1 MTGPVLHAPLVG
13 AALFLDLDGTLA
25 PFAPRPQDVAPDR
38 RRTELLARLQ
48 RALDGRVAVVSGRA
62 VDEID
67 RILESAVVCAAGV
80 HGLQRRDL
88 SGRLQVAAAHP
99 TLGSAKQRL
108 EAFARPR
115 PGLFVEHKPLSV
127 ALHYRG
133 APDRASETRAFAA
146 LVAGDTGLK
155 VQEGTMVV
163 ELRTPG
169 SDKGD
174 VVRAF
179 MTEPPFAGATPIF
192 VGDDLTDED
201 GFQAAAEL
209 GGFGVLVGPVRPT
222 GAKARLPDVG
232 RVLGWLDASLEAG
245 AFRLEALR

>member
-1 MTGPVLHAPLVG
+1 LSG
-13 AALFLDLDGTLA
+13 AAVFLDLDGTLA
-25 PFAPRPQDVAPDR
+25 PFAPRPQDVGPDR
-38 RRTELLARLQ
+38 RRTELLGRLQ
-48 RALDGRVAVVSGRA
+48 QALDGRLAVVSGRA
-62 VDEID
+62 MDEID

-80 HGLQRRDL
+80 HGLQRRSL
-88 SGRLQVAAAHP
+88 AGRLQGTPAHP
-99 TLGSAKQRL
+99 TLDSARRRL
-108 EAFARPR
+108 EAYARPR
-115 PGLFVEHKPLSV
+115 PGLFVENKSLSV

-155 VQEGTMVV
+155 LQEGTMVV

-174 VVRAF
+174 VVRTF
-179 MTEPPFAGATPIF
+179 MTEPPFADSTPIF

-201 GFQAAAEL
+201 GFRVAAEL

-222 GAKARLPDVG
+222 AAKARLPDVG
-232 RVLGWLDASLEAG
+232 RVLQWLDTSIDTG
-245 AFRLEALR
+245 VFRLEALR

>member
-1 MTGPVLHAPLVG
+1 MTGPVLQSRLAET
-13 AALFLDLDGTLA
+13 ALFLDLDGTLA
-25 PFAPRPQDVAPDR
+25 PFAPRPQDVGPDR
-38 RRTELLARLQ
+38 RRTELLGRLQ
-48 RALDGRVAVVSGRA
+48 QALGGRVAVVSGRA

-88 SGRLQVAAAHP
+88 SGRLTGAAAHP
-99 TLGSAKQRL
+99 TLDAARRRL
-108 EAFARPR
+108 EDYAKPR
-115 PGLFVEHKPLSV
+115 PGLLVEAKPLSV

-133 APDRASETRAFAA
+133 APDRASEVRAFAA
-146 LVAGDTGLK
+146 LIAGDTGLK

-169 SDKGD
+169 PDKGD
-174 VVRAF
+174 VVGVF
-179 MTEPPFAGATPIF
+179 MTEPPFAGSTPIF
-192 VGDDLTDED
+192 IGDDLTDED
-201 GFQAAAEL
+201 GFTAAAGL

-232 RVLGWLDASLEAG
+232 RVLAWLDASLDTG
-245 AFRLEALR
+245 VFRLEALR